1 MNNPTIERLESN
13 VRSYCRS
20 FPTTFQKA
28 QGATLYDTQGR
39 SYIDFFAGA
48 GTLNYGHNPPEL
60 KEALLEYISQDGI
73 VHALDLTTEAK
84 ERFLNTLERVILKPR
99 NLDYKVMFPGPT
111 GTNAVEAALKLARK
125 ITGRTSVIA
134 FTNAFHGMTLGSLA
148 LTGNQGK
155 RQGAGL
161 PLEHVT
167 RMPFEGYMGKGMD
180 TLAYLETLLKDGS
193 SGIDTPAAI
202 IVESIQA
209 EGGINVASR
218 EWLLKLQRIARR
230 HGILFIVDDIQVGCG
245 RTGTFF
251 SFDDMGLVPDIV
263 CLSKSLSGYGLPF
276 SLALFRRELDAF
288 SPGEHNGTFRG
299 HNLAFVTSE
308 RALTHHWS
316 HSELTQAISHKAQ
329 LVRQALEELAQRY
342 SGEARGRGLIQGV
355 AFTDPKLA
363 IQASAEA
370 FQLGL
375 VIETSGAQDEVLKVL
390 PPLTISETELSR
402 GLQLLQRSVRQ
413 AADQRARLRAASSQA
428 SSAVA

>member
-125 ITGRTSVIA
+125 ITGRTSIIA

-167 RMPFEGYMGKGMD
+167 RMPFEGYMGQGMD
-180 TLAYLETLLKDGS
+180 TLAYLDALLKDGS

-230 HGILFIVDDIQVGCG
+230 HGILLIVDDIQVGCG

-308 RALTHHWS
+308 RALAHHWS
-316 HSELTQAISHKAQ
+316 HSELTHAISHKAQ

-363 IQASAEA
+363 TQASAEA

-413 AADQRARLRAASSQA
+413 AADQRARLRSASSQA